1 MSEQQQAHPT
11 TTESELIAVRRD
23 KLAKIRE
30 LGIDPYGAR
39 FDVTTTPAGL
49 KADFQEDKQVAVA
62 GRLLAIR
69 DMGKSQFFV
78 IGDVR
83 GKIQGFLHK
92 NEVDETT
99 WKLWKL
105 LDRGDW
111 VGIRGTTFLTRTGE
125 PTVKVSGLTIL
136 SKSLRPLPDKWHGL
150 ADKEVTYRKRHLD
163 LISNEES
170 ASLFVTRSLMIA
182 EIRRFLQERGYLEV
196 ETPMLQDVAGGAA
209 AKPFETYHNALD
221 MPLTLRIAPEL
232 FLKRLMVGG
241 FTKIFE
247 LNRSFRNEGI
257 DRRHN
262 PEFTMLEAYCAC
274 GDFET
279 MANMVEELICHLAEK
294 FCGGLQIDHKDAEGN
309 VLYTIDLSRPWKR
322 ADYQDLIRGVA
333 GEDWFDISPEA
344 RRARCEELG
353 VEISPDMKDV
363 DVSQQVYE
371 KLVEEKTMNPC
382 FVTHVA
388 KDLVPLAKL
397 NRENPDVVDVYELV
411 INGQEISPG
420 YSELNDPDVQKER
433 LEHQAAGETQRVD
446 YDFIETLEY
455 GMPSAG
461 GIGIGIDRF
470 AMLLTDS
477 YSIRDVLLFP
487 TMKSL
492 DGDASKKTAVVEE
505 EKEEETPETIDF
517 SKVEIEPL
525 FKDFVDFE
533 TFSKSDFRAVK
544 VKECTAVP
552 KSKKLLKFVLDD
564 GTGTD
569 RIILSGIHAY
579 YEPEELVGKTLI
591 AITNLPPRAMMG
603 IDSCGMLLSAV
614 HSEEGEE
621 KLNLLMVSG
630 RIPAGA
636 KLY

>member
-1 MSEQQQAHPT
+1 
-11 TTESELIAVRRD
+11 
-23 KLAKIRE
+23 
-30 LGIDPYGAR
+30 
-39 FDVTTTPAGL
+39 
-49 KADFQEDKQVAVA
+49 
-62 GRLLAIR
+62 
-69 DMGKSQFFV
+69 
-78 IGDVR
+78 
-83 GKIQGFLHK
+83 
-92 NEVDETT
+92 
-99 WKLWKL
+99 
-105 LDRGDW
+105 
-111 VGIRGTTFLTRTGE
+111 
-125 PTVKVSGLTIL
+125 
-136 SKSLRPLPDKWHGL
+136 
-150 ADKEVTYRKRHLD
+150 
-163 LISNEES
+163 
-170 ASLFVTRSLMIA
+170 
-182 EIRRFLQERGYLEV
+182 
-196 ETPMLQDVAGGAA
+196 MLQDVAGGAA

-309 VLYTIDLSRPWKR
+309 VLYTIDLTRPWKR

-461 GIGIGIDRF
+461 GIGIGIDRVVM
-470 AMLLTDS
+470 MLTGAS
-477 YSIRDVLLFP
+477 SIRDVLLFP
-487 TMKSL
+487 QLKR
-492 DGDASKKTAVVEE
+492 
-505 EKEEETPETIDF
+505 
-517 SKVEIEPL
+517 
-525 FKDFVDFE
+525 KD
-533 TFSKSDFRAVK
+533 S
-544 VKECTAVP
+544 
-552 KSKKLLKFVLDD
+552 
-564 GTGTD
+564 
-569 RIILSGIHAY
+569 
-579 YEPEELVGKTLI
+579 
-591 AITNLPPRAMMG
+591 
-603 IDSCGMLLSAV
+603 
-614 HSEEGEE
+614 
-621 KLNLLMVSG
+621 
-630 RIPAGA
+630 
-636 KLY
+636 

>member
-1 MSEQQQAHPT
+1 M
-11 TTESELIAVRRD
+11 
-23 KLAKIRE
+23 
-30 LGIDPYGAR
+30 
-39 FDVTTTPAGL
+39 
-49 KADFQEDKQVAVA
+49 
-62 GRLLAIR
+62 
-69 DMGKSQFFV
+69 
-78 IGDVR
+78 
-83 GKIQGFLHK
+83 
-92 NEVDETT
+92 DETT

-111 VGIRGTTFLTRTGE
+111 IGIEGTTFLTRTGE

-196 ETPMLQDVAGGAA
+196 ETPMLRTWPGAPPPSRL
-209 AKPFETYHNALD
+209 KRDHNALD

-322 ADYQDLIRGVA
+322 ADYQDLIRAVA
-333 GEDWFDISPEA
+333 GQDWFDISPEA
-344 RRARCEELG
+344 RRARCEELD

-397 NRENPDVVDVYELV
+397 NKENPDVVDVYELV

-461 GIGIGIDRF
+461 GIGIGIDRVIM
-470 AMLLTDS
+470 MLTGAS
-477 YSIRDVLLFP
+477 SIRDVLLFP
-487 TMKSL
+487 QLKR
-492 DGDASKKTAVVEE
+492 
-505 EKEEETPETIDF
+505 
-517 SKVEIEPL
+517 
-525 FKDFVDFE
+525 KD
-533 TFSKSDFRAVK
+533 S
-544 VKECTAVP
+544 
-552 KSKKLLKFVLDD
+552 
-564 GTGTD
+564 
-569 RIILSGIHAY
+569 
-579 YEPEELVGKTLI
+579 
-591 AITNLPPRAMMG
+591 
-603 IDSCGMLLSAV
+603 
-614 HSEEGEE
+614 
-621 KLNLLMVSG
+621 
-630 RIPAGA
+630 
-636 KLY
+636 

>member
-170 ASLFVTRSLMIA
+170 ASPVRDALPHDCGNPPLSPGTRLSGSGNPHA
-182 EIRRFLQERGYLEV
+182 SGCGRW
-196 ETPMLQDVAGGAA
+196 AA

-247 LNRSFRNEGI
+247 LDRSFRNEGI

-411 INGQEISPG
+411 INGQEISP
-420 YSELNDPDVQKER
+420 
-433 LEHQAAGETQRVD
+433 A
-446 YDFIETLEY
+446 
-455 GMPSAG
+455 
-461 GIGIGIDRF
+461 
-470 AMLLTDS
+470 
-477 YSIRDVLLFP
+477 IR
-487 TMKSL
+487 
-492 DGDASKKTAVVEE
+492 
-505 EKEEETPETIDF
+505 
-517 SKVEIEPL
+517 
-525 FKDFVDFE
+525 
-533 TFSKSDFRAVK
+533 
-544 VKECTAVP
+544 
-552 KSKKLLKFVLDD
+552 
-564 GTGTD
+564 
-569 RIILSGIHAY
+569 
-579 YEPEELVGKTLI
+579 
-591 AITNLPPRAMMG
+591 N
-603 IDSCGMLLSAV
+603 
-614 HSEEGEE
+614 
-621 KLNLLMVSG
+621 
-630 RIPAGA
+630 
-636 KLY
+636 